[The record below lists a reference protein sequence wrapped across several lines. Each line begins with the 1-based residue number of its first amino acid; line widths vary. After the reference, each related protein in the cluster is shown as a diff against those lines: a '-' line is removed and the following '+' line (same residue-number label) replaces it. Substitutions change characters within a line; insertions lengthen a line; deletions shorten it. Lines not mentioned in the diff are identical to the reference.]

1 MCVFNLRWIWVM
13 EAGMLILASLD
24 MGILIIQKEIF
35 VIKQIHINEEQ
46 QLLVKFSLHECE
58 HLTDQYQYVSWANM
72 KSFTRL
78 SVKHVFALFS
88 HETPQFAFE
97 LIQLIFVMRVWDVWA
112 RSLEMTSLD
121 LHLLVINFW

>member
-1 MCVFNLRWIWVM
+1 
-13 EAGMLILASLD
+13 

-78 SVKHVFALFS
+78 SVKHVFAL
-88 HETPQFAFE
+88 
-97 LIQLIFVMRVWDVWA
+97 IFTRDSSVCIWVDSAYFR
-112 RSLEMTSLD
+112 
-121 LHLLVINFW
+121 

>member
-1 MCVFNLRWIWVM
+1 M

-58 HLTDQYQYVSWANM
+58 HLTDQYQYVS
-72 KSFTRL
+72 
-78 SVKHVFALFS
+78 
-88 HETPQFAFE
+88 
-97 LIQLIFVMRVWDVWA
+97 
-112 RSLEMTSLD
+112 
-121 LHLLVINFW
+121 

>member
-88 HETPQFAFE
+88 QETPQFAFE
-97 LIQLIFVMRVWDVWA
+97 LIQLIFVNAGLRCMSKEPWNDLF
-112 RSLEMTSLD
+112 RSSFVS
-121 LHLLVINFW
+121 H